1 MGDLRLAVR
10 TLARTPAFTL
20 VAIGLLAVGI
30 GANALIFSVV
40 DAVLWRPLP
49 VRHPDELVRIVQRIP
64 RIGTASNFHD
74 SFYRALNEHS
84 TTLSAIFG
92 EAPIDVAMNQPAPAE
107 QIRVHMSTPG
117 FFAALGV
124 PALVGRTFT
133 PEDAKASAGSPPA
146 VLSYGFWRRR
156 FNSDATVVGRTIVL
170 HGHPFAIIGVM
181 PRAFNGVSV
190 DTSPDVR
197 VPLETFELLWPAAA
211 SFDREDAQL
220 ELVARLKSGVS
231 RERAQ
236 ADTLAIWQAAIEPYA
251 TAGSPHGRGVYDQ
264 PRTGIAL
271 DPLERGNSVLRDRFA
286 GALTV
291 LLVAAVLL
299 LIMVCANVTGL
310 LLTRAAGRRED
321 LAVRLALGATWR
333 RLAGYMLAES
343 CLLAALGGAGGV
355 LLAFVGTRWVPTAL
369 PALRD
374 LAARR
379 LALSLDVTPNGRVLL
394 FSVVILVVTGVLS
407 GLASALT
414 ISRVSLDGVLRGAR
428 ASGSWRGREAIVV
441 IQIALSTILLAGAS
455 LLVRTFDRL
464 QHVDAGFDRD
474 HVVTFTA
481 DASLSGYTAP
491 RERALLSA
499 LTGRV
504 REIPDVVS
512 VAVAARGV
520 MRGRGIGMTVAPAG
534 QAPSTADF
542 LGTNLNVVSPEYFAT
557 MGIQLMAGRDFT
569 GADEP
574 ERKPEQVVVNQAF
587 VQRFFP
593 NVDGVGQRFGAGLPQ
608 RVVGA
613 MFEIVGVV
621 GDAKYRSMRE
631 PIMPTVYRFSHEF
644 DSFVLHVRTR
654 GRPASIIASVRGA
667 LTALDPNVPFVEVST
682 LAENVDES
690 IAGERL
696 TAALASIFGAIAT
709 LLTAVGLFGLLAYV
723 VGQRRR
729 EIGIRLAL
737 GARAFDIGVLVGRQA
752 LVMVVAGTM
761 IGLGATI
768 AAARWIQALLYG
780 VAPSDPSSIAAAA
793 LFVIVVAA
801 VAVAIPVTRAA
812 HVEPSAALRQET

>member
-156 FNSDATVVGRTIVL
+156 FNSDATIVGRTIVL

-197 VPLETFELLWPAAA
+197 VPLETFELLWPAAE

-333 RLAGYMLAES
+333 RLAKQMLTES
-343 CLLAALGGAGGV
+343 FELA
-355 LLAFVGTRWVPTAL
+355 
-369 PALRD
+369 
-374 LAARR
+374 
-379 LALSLDVTPNGRVLL
+379 
-394 FSVVILVVTGVLS
+394 
-407 GLASALT
+407 
-414 ISRVSLDGVLRGAR
+414 
-428 ASGSWRGREAIVV
+428 
-441 IQIALSTILLAGAS
+441 
-455 LLVRTFDRL
+455 
-464 QHVDAGFDRD
+464 
-474 HVVTFTA
+474 
-481 DASLSGYTAP
+481 
-491 RERALLSA
+491 
-499 LTGRV
+499 
-504 REIPDVVS
+504 
-512 VAVAARGV
+512 
-520 MRGRGIGMTVAPAG
+520 
-534 QAPSTADF
+534 
-542 LGTNLNVVSPEYFAT
+542 
-557 MGIQLMAGRDFT
+557 
-569 GADEP
+569 
-574 ERKPEQVVVNQAF
+574 
-587 VQRFFP
+587 
-593 NVDGVGQRFGAGLPQ
+593 
-608 RVVGA
+608 
-613 MFEIVGVV
+613 
-621 GDAKYRSMRE
+621 
-631 PIMPTVYRFSHEF
+631 
-644 DSFVLHVRTR
+644 
-654 GRPASIIASVRGA
+654 
-667 LTALDPNVPFVEVST
+667 
-682 LAENVDES
+682 
-690 IAGERL
+690 
-696 TAALASIFGAIAT
+696 
-709 LLTAVGLFGLLAYV
+709 
-723 VGQRRR
+723 
-729 EIGIRLAL
+729 
-737 GARAFDIGVLVGRQA
+737 
-752 LVMVVAGTM
+752 
-761 IGLGATI
+761 GLGA
-768 AAARWIQALLYG
+768 
-780 VAPSDPSSIAAAA
+780 
-793 LFVIVVAA
+793 
-801 VAVAIPVTRAA
+801 
-812 HVEPSAALRQET
+812 